1 MAQQLDHALQLKYAC
16 KMFEIKGFKPDVV
29 GDRLYLNCWNEDLT
43 EAYHVNIS
51 DEEIEFQANEY
62 LTHHA

>member
-1 MAQQLDHALQLKYAC
+1 MNLDYTLQLRFAY
-16 KMFEIKGFKPDVV
+16 KMFEIKGFSPDLV
-29 GDRLYLNCWNEDLT
+29 GDKLYLECWNDDMT

-62 LTHHA
+62 LNNHAK

>member
-1 MAQQLDHALQLKYAC
+1 MAQQLDHELQIRYAY
-16 KMFEIKGFKPDVV
+16 KMFEIKGFKPDRV
-29 GDRLYLNCWNEDLT
+29 GDKLYLLCWNDDLT

-51 DEEIEFQANEY
+51 DEEIEFQAHEY